1 MTRQEE
7 LLSEA
12 LQYLYDLQSEWAWKK
27 NEIAGLGKEYDDLS
41 ITINEIE
48 ELTEQVIVPEDF
60 YD

>member
-12 LQYLYDLQSEWAWKK
+12 LEYLYDLQSEWAWKK
-27 NEIAGLGKEYDDLS
+27 NKIAGLGKEYDDLS

-60 YD
+60 L